1 MSQEFTVVHPAILL
15 RISSLHTFRTLQMGG
30 VQIPKATERRSSRE
44 SLTQERGKKRI
55 SQFNTVQ
62 SNTA

>member
-1 MSQEFTVVHPAILL
+1 
-15 RISSLHTFRTLQMGG
+15 MGG
-30 VQIPKATERRSSRE
+30 VQIPKATERSSRE
-44 SLTQERGKKRI
+44 SLTLERGKKRI